1 MDEQPKH
8 QVRPSSEVA
17 GPRVLALHPTSA
29 CAHDCAPCYLKRNRF
44 GKEKPLSFFT
54 QLVREA
60 SHSGSIREVALAVN
74 LDPPDSTKN
83 RDMLLA
89 ISEAIREAGLK
100 LAVTTN
106 YENVRDWGS
115 EAFSLCH
122 HVALSVDEYKFPTLR
137 LPADFFAVVTRLQAE
152 GTVASL
158 NVLLSKKILDH
169 LTLPRLRRW
178 LGIADQVYLVVPKHH
193 RLDFSRQELL
203 TFFEAVAPIW
213 EEPDRFFHLQLDN
226 CIKPEVF
233 PWNQLTPTCDWAENL
248 VNVLPDGG
256 LALCAMDEP
265 QTHLNGADK
274 LLPIIHR
281 YYTEQRQNGRAH
293 CPFIEFGAA

>member
-1 MDEQPKH
+1 MDEQAAF
-8 QVRPSSEVA
+8 QARQQSEIA
-17 GPRVLALHPTSA
+17 GPRVLALHPTCV
-29 CAHDCAPCYLKRNRF
+29 CAHDCAPCYLKGHRY
-44 GKEKPLSFFT
+44 GAEKPLSFFT

-60 SHSGSIREVALAVN
+60 AQSGSIREVALAVN
-74 LDPPDSTKN
+74 LDPPGSTRN
-83 RDMLLA
+83 RDVLRG
-89 ISEAIREAGLK
+89 ISEAIRGAGLK

-115 EAFSLCH
+115 EPFGLCH

-137 LPADFFAVVTRLQAE
+137 LPADFFTVVTRLQAE

-158 NVLLSKKILDH
+158 NVLLSRKLLDH

-178 LGIADQVYLVVPKHH
+178 LGIADQVYLLVPKHH
-193 RLDFSRQELL
+193 KLDFSRAELMA
-203 TFFEAVAPIW
+203 FFARTAPIW

-233 PWNQLTPTCDWAENL
+233 PWNQLTPTCDWGENL

-265 QTHLNGADK
+265 KTHLNGAGA
-274 LLPIIHR
+274 LLPVIHR
-281 YYTEQRQNGRAH
+281 YYTAERQKGRTH
-293 CPFIEFGAA
+293 CPFITFGSP